1 MTFDRGAIVLAADPF
16 KSDDVSRPWLLIGT
30 DETPF
35 HGVQFIALTLSTKTW
50 YDDRIPIDDADIVE
64 GGLPKESSILPWAVA
79 SIESDRID
87 RELAALD
94 EALVDDAVEQLGSY
108 LSLEYPR

>member
-1 MTFDRGAIVLAADPF
+1 MAAHRNGRDAVPRRTIYRTYAFDENV
-16 KSDDVSRPWLLIGT
+16 
-30 DETPF
+30 
-35 HGVQFIALTLSTKTW
+35 